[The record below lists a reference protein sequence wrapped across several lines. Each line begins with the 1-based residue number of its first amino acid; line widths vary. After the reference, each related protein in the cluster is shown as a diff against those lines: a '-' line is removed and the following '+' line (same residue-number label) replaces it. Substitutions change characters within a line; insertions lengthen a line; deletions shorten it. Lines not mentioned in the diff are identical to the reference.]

1 MRKPKLILS
10 GIILVCTISVALFFM
25 LYSCKKEG
33 NQGTL
38 TVKFAGY
45 VGNEPL
51 SFVDSIYADGLGNE
65 FDFQTLQMY
74 IAHFSLVKSNDS
86 LVEID
91 PVAYF
96 NYSDPNWFSFTVNA
110 PAGSYK
116 GILFHFGL
124 DTAQNSTLP
133 QNYPATNP
141 LGPQTNMFWGA
152 MKHRF
157 MALEG
162 RADAVPSDSF
172 VHATGLVYH
181 VGTDTC
187 YRSVTINGPAFT
199 IVAGTTNQMN
209 LNLDLLK
216 IFYQPNDT
224 LNMIL
229 YPGTQSLSNDLP
241 IAIKFSNQITKA
253 FSYSQ

>member
-1 MRKPKLILS
+1 
-10 GIILVCTISVALFFM
+10 VCTISVALFFM

-51 SFVDSIYADGLGNE
+51 SFTDSIYFDGLGNE
-65 FDFQTLQMY
+65 FYFSTLEMY
-74 IAHFSLVKSNDS
+74 IAHFSLVKSDNS

-91 PVAYF
+91 PVVFF
-96 NYSDPNWFSFTVNA
+96 NYSAPNWMSFTVNA
-110 PAGSYK
+110 PVGSYK

-124 DTAQNSTLP
+124 DPAQNSTNP
-133 QNYPATNP
+133 QNYSDSVA
-141 LGPQTNMFWGA
+141 LGPQTNMYWIG
-152 MKHRF
+152 MGHRF

-162 RADAVPSDSF
+162 RRDTVGGNF
-172 VHATGLVYH
+172 VNGTGLVYH

-187 YRSVTINGPAFT
+187 YRTVTINGPAFT
-199 IVAGTTNQMN
+199 ISQGTNNQMN
-209 LNLDLLK
+209 LNLDVLK

-224 LNMIL
+224 LNMVL

-241 IAIKFSNQITKA
+241 TAIKFANQITKA